1 MVIDSLS
8 LKVGNKDILN
18 NLSISF
24 TSGNINHVL
33 GKNGVGKSCFA
44 KACAGFLK
52 YTGKIDIQS
61 NNIVVIGSYSNIPGN
76 LKLEDL
82 LQLLYKQKNQAVN
95 GLIDQ
100 LNILSIDKN
109 LFISKM
115 SDGQKQKIKLLYFL
129 SLNPKTIIF
138 DEFTSALDKTSSFDI
153 YNFLNE
159 YLSNPEITS
168 INITHNLSDLEY
180 MPGSYYIFSDNSIS
194 KIEDKEQAIEKYIK
208 GV

>member
-1 MVIDSLS
+1 
-8 LKVGNKDILN
+8 
-18 NLSISF
+18 
-24 TSGNINHVL
+24 
-33 GKNGVGKSCFA
+33 
-44 KACAGFLK
+44 
-52 YTGKIDIQS
+52 
-61 NNIVVIGSYSNIPGN
+61 
-76 LKLEDL
+76 
-82 LQLLYKQKNQAVN
+82 
-95 GLIDQ
+95 
-100 LNILSIDKN
+100 
-109 LFISKM
+109 
-115 SDGQKQKIKLLYFL
+115 LYFL

-159 YLSNPEITS
+159 YLSNPKITS

>member
-1 MVIDSLS
+1 VVIDSLS

-24 TSGNINHVL
+24 ASGNINHVL

-52 YTGKIDIQS
+52 YTGKIDIKS
-61 NNIVVIGSYSNIPGN
+61 NDIVVIGSYSNIPGN

-100 LNILSIDKN
+100 LNILSIDK
-109 LFISKM
+109 
-115 SDGQKQKIKLLYFL
+115 
-129 SLNPKTIIF
+129 KTIHIKN
-138 DEFTSALDKTSSFDI
+138 ERWTEAKNQIIVLSFLESQNN
-153 YNFLNE
+153 NF
-159 YLSNPEITS
+159 
-168 INITHNLSDLEY
+168 
-180 MPGSYYIFSDNSIS
+180 
-194 KIEDKEQAIEKYIK
+194 
-208 GV
+208 